1 MFNRYYDMRK
11 DFSAM
16 NEYANSIM
24 PIIDSAKFKTEEEKQ
39 LILKYVNEIFW
50 NQWKAR

>member
-1 MFNRYYDMRK
+1 MFNRYMDTNK
-11 DFSAM
+11 DFTKI
-16 NEYANSIM
+16 NEHENSIM

-39 LILKYVNEIFW
+39 LILKYVNEIFF